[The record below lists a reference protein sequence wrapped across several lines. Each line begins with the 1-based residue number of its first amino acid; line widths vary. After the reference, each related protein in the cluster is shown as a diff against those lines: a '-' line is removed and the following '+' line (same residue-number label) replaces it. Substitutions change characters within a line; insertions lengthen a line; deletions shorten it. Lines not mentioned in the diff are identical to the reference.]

1 MIKINKKRLK
11 LIHNL
16 LTAGYNGAME
26 APLWTVFDV
35 HQVSNRKRLHEEP
48 FSIIVNLSEL
58 ISNQDSV
65 SGLDSQPVLNSESG
79 KSGSS
84 HH

>member
-1 MIKINKKRLK
+1 MIKIKKKRLK

-26 APLWTVFDV
+26 DPLQTVFGV
-35 HQVSNRKRLHEEP
+35 HKVSNRKRPHKEP

-58 ISNQDSV
+58 ISNQGSA
-65 SGLDSQPVLNSESG
+65 SGLDWQPRLNSESG

-84 HH
+84 RH